1 MSEGNGRIWT
11 DREIVLEMF
20 PATPEPL
27 VPRPLQFTV
36 EDEGDG
42 QARVLDR
49 EGFVVLRLVPVTPAG
64 NPTGELC
71 CDLCHRSGTRRF
83 LGLYRAEMP
92 GSNGRRF
99 RYLSACRD
107 HQACETRRLDDGAL
121 HVLLA
126 SDA

>member
-1 MSEGNGRIWT
+1 MSEGSGRTWT

-27 VPRPLQFTV
+27 VPRPLQYRV

-42 QARVLDR
+42 YARVLDR
-49 EGFVVLRLVPVTPAG
+49 EGRIVVRLTPVTPTG
-64 NPTGELC
+64 NPTGEMC
-71 CDLCHRSGTRRF
+71 CDLCNRSGTRRF

-99 RYLSACRD
+99 RYLNACRD
-107 HQACETRRLDDGAL
+107 HQACETRRLDDAAL
-121 HVLLA
+121 RTLLT
-126 SDA
+126 SGT